1 MNLLLPR
8 TLAARHTPKVDTNS
22 PPALAVNLRNL
33 MAEFVNKKWG
43 QRYLTTINKA
53 ISQASILSLP
63 DLAASVVEASLPE
76 TLGVLDAANL
86 QTRYELVTQ
95 LITKQLDVMKLSK
108 DLQVK
113 VNDNL
118 QKTQRQV
125 LLR

>member
-1 MNLLLPR
+1 
-8 TLAARHTPKVDTNS
+8 
-22 PPALAVNLRNL
+22 

-43 QRYLTTINKA
+43 QRYSSTINKA

-76 TLGVLDAANL
+76 TLSVLDSTNL